1 VLNTISNY
9 LQNNKRVIRK
19 TKVNN
24 NKKKQKTMTQETIK
38 LMGVVLK
45 LGASITRSE
54 TELELMANNNKTMQI
69 ALQKMREQYDESLI
83 DLVKQLNEL

>member
-1 VLNTISNY
+1 
-9 LQNNKRVIRK
+9 
-19 TKVNN
+19 
-24 NKKKQKTMTQETIK
+24 MTQETIK
-38 LMGVVLK
+38 LMGDVLK

>member
-1 VLNTISNY
+1 
-9 LQNNKRVIRK
+9 
-19 TKVNN
+19 
-24 NKKKQKTMTQETIK
+24 MTQETIK
-38 LMGVVLK
+38 LMQSVIK

-83 DLVKQLNEL
+83 DLVKQLNDL

>member
-1 VLNTISNY
+1 
-9 LQNNKRVIRK
+9 
-19 TKVNN
+19 
-24 NKKKQKTMTQETIK
+24 MTQETIK